1 MMTRRSRMIAAPLLV
16 VPGLAWSAEEP
27 AKKAEVQTEAAAKT
41 AGFLLVQNTQ
51 SIHYADGRPTLR
63 GVSPTTIHAIPDP
76 EPWRAT
82 MLANKIWRVAVLF
95 AVLSPLTVGRA
106 VGQDKAPASASP
118 PAQTATSPARVIE
131 QGALD
136 LVKKMSA
143 KLAATPAFLVRTRSS
158 TEAPGG
164 TGQFLTFFTESV
176 VAVERPNKL
185 SAEIRGDAPPF
196 DFYFDGVKMT
206 AYEPT
211 RKLYATTD
219 APKTLDELLPFATKT
234 AGLLLPFEDVL
245 YSDPYTELTRDMT
258 SAFYAGYSVIRGTR
272 CEHVALAAP
281 GIEGQIW
288 IDAKTDLPCLIAG
301 TLPNVQGAPRFTV
314 EFYDWK
320 LQPKLP
326 GNLFTFTKP
335 EGAEPMDFRALTGA
349 ER

>member
-1 MMTRRSRMIAAPLLV
+1 MK
-16 VPGLAWSAEEP
+16 G
-27 AKKAEVQTEAAAKT
+27 K
-41 AGFLLVQNTQ
+41 
-51 SIHYADGRPTLR
+51 
-63 GVSPTTIHAIPDP
+63 
-76 EPWRAT
+76 PWRT
-82 MLANKIWRVAVLF
+82 LLMF
-95 AVLSPLTVGRA
+95 ALLSPLFLSPALGKESAPVVA
-106 VGQDKAPASASP
+106 APAP
-118 PAQTATSPARVIE
+118 VME

-176 VAVERPNKL
+176 VAVQRPNKL

-196 DFYFDGVKMT
+196 DFYFNGEKMT

-211 RKLYATTD
+211 
-219 APKTLDELLPFATKT
+219 PKTLDELVPFAAKTAGILLPFA
-234 AGLLLPFEDVL
+234 DVL
-245 YSDPYTELTRDMT
+245 YSDPYAVLTQDLT
-258 SAFYAGYSVIRGTR
+258 SAFYAGYSVIRGAR

-301 TLPNVQGAPRFTV
+301 TLTQVQGAPRFTV

-320 LQPKLP
+320 LKPELP
-326 GNLFTFTKP
+326 DKLFTFAKP
-335 EGAEPMDFRALTGA
+335 EGAAPMDFRALTGA
-349 ER
+349 GR